1 MKNHEASLLQP
12 QSPSSYLL
20 DNAAP
25 QTPDRFDALSTLY
38 DRESLRHLEDRGI
51 GPGWNCLEVGGGGGT
66 IAAWLAAR
74 VGPTGHVLVTDL
86 NPRFLDGSKFSNM
99 EIRRHNI
106 VTDPLPD
113 AAFDLIHA
121 RLVLSIIPEPEKVL
135 TRLVAALKPGGWLVE
150 EEFDSQSLSYD
161 PLQTPA
167 EVHLKT
173 QTAFSRLLDERGMDR
188 RWGRLV
194 HGRMRALGL
203 VDVGAEASLSMC
215 QGGSAGTSLK
225 RANFEQLR
233 DALITSGYVTREEL
247 EHDIAKLD
255 DPEFVTPSSIMWT
268 TWGRRPAQPVRK
280 PAKK

>member
-1 MKNHEASLLQP
+1 MKNHQAPSLQP
-12 QSPSSYLL
+12 QSTSTYLL

-25 QTPDRFDALSTLY
+25 QTSERFDALSTLY

-66 IAAWLAAR
+66 IAAWLASR

-86 NPRFLDGSKFSNM
+86 NPRFLDDSKFPNM

-121 RLVLSIIPEPEKVL
+121 RLVLSIIPEPEKAL

-161 PLQTPA
+161 PLLMPA

-188 RWGRLV
+188 RWGRIV

-203 VDVGAEASLSMC
+203 VDVGAEARLSMH

-247 EHDIAKLD
+247 EQDIARLD

-268 TWGRRPAQPVRK
+268 TWGRRPA
-280 PAKK
+280 